1 MFGHLALDGT
11 IGFVREQVGAE
22 GLLGDLTLE
31 THVLLGHRLVTQS
44 FGSLTLSSARS
55 KTAMLLLCRNV
66 PLSRGKGTA
75 SFLCYTIFFI
85 DVHLQLS
92 R

>member
-11 IGFVREQVGAE
+11 IGLVREQVGAE
-22 GLLGDLTLE
+22 GFLGDFTLE

-44 FGSLTLSSARS
+44 FGSLALSSASS
-55 KTAMLLLCRNV
+55 KTALLLLGRNV
-66 PLSRGKGTA
+66 PLSRGKGTT
-75 SFLCYTIFFI
+75 SFLCYTIFFV